1 MGSRCMILAGSAVH
15 NPVSSHR
22 PKKNSAV
29 TRLPRPP
36 QGIFV
41 CTCTFQGA
49 CYLKGPH
56 LERETFLSA
65 SFTKE
70 NCQCS
75 VHLINVSPFS
85 APARKSNISLQTC
98 FSLKFSCQM
107 EGCCVFFRFLFKAGP
122 GDQIKSDEV
131 QVSLTRRRQLVQKQ
145 FTVQDFILRSAGS
158 RRRQTHRKH
167 IAADANH
174 VHHSLGSLNYRFEL
188 KPSEMQYLFISGQ
201 KCGSLLVL

>member
-1 MGSRCMILAGSAVH
+1 MKYLDCRCRLRLAALVSASVRSAATSKYANGGAVGSRCMILAGSAVH

-70 NCQCS
+70 NCQSS

-85 APARKSNISLQTC
+85 APARKSNISLRTC
-98 FSLKFSCQM
+98 FSFKFSRQV
-107 EGCCVFFRFLFKAGP
+107 EGC
-122 GDQIKSDEV
+122 
-131 QVSLTRRRQLVQKQ
+131 
-145 FTVQDFILRSAGS
+145 
-158 RRRQTHRKH
+158 
-167 IAADANH
+167 
-174 VHHSLGSLNYRFEL
+174 
-188 KPSEMQYLFISGQ
+188 
-201 KCGSLLVL
+201 